1 MPTDSSPLASAAT
14 GLPPSLPAPRR
25 YHGLTARS
33 AALTGVFARIEALRG
48 SSAPVLVLGEAGT
61 GRELVARA
69 VHATSPWRRGPFVT
83 LHCAAIPEGLA
94 DSELFG
100 HAAGAF
106 PGASRHYAG
115 RLEAAAGGTL
125 YLADVGALPAA
136 LQERLLE
143 VVGRRWFRRLGDTVR
158 RPFEVRLVASNREP
172 ASPPEEAGLSP
183 PLHRWLRQNVLRLPA
198 LRYRP
203 EDVEPLAAAF
213 LARVSLRDGV
223 EWKLGAETLGVLLR
237 HRWPGNARE
246 LEGALEHACAVGTP
260 PWLHPEDLPADLL
273 FDASELD
280 PSVLLAQE
288 DTDEAIPPSNPEEA
302 AQRPSRREEEEPD
315 AATLRAALR
324 AHDGRRRET
333 ADALGVERRWLWRRL
348 QELGWLR

>member
-1 MPTDSSPLASAAT
+1 MPTDSSPLEAASDV
-14 GLPPSLPAPRR
+14 LPPSLPAPRR

-33 AALTGVFARIEALRG
+33 AALTAVFARIEALRG

-69 VHATSPWRRGPFVT
+69 VHATSPRRRGPFVT

-106 PGASRHYAG
+106 PGASRHHVG

-125 YLADVGALPAA
+125 YLADVGALPPAP
-136 LQERLLE
+136 QERLLE
-143 VVGRRWFRRLGDTVR
+143 VVGRLWFRRLGDTVR
-158 RPFEVRLVASNREP
+158 RPFEVRLVASDREP
-172 ASPPEEAGLSP
+172 APPPGERGLSS
-183 PLHRWLRQNVLRLPA
+183 PLHRWLRQNLLRLPA

-203 EDVEPLAAAF
+203 EDVEPLAASF

-223 EWKLGAETLGVLLR
+223 EWKLCAETLGVLLR

-246 LEGALEHACAVGTP
+246 LESSLEHACAVGTP
-260 PWLHPEDLPADLL
+260 PWLQPEDLPADLL

-280 PSVLLAQE
+280 PSVLRAEEGADL
-288 DTDEAIPPSNPEEA
+288 PSNPEET
-302 AQRPSRREEEEPD
+302 AQRPSRRTEPD

-324 AHDGRRRET
+324 AHGGRRRDT
-333 ADALGVERRWLWRRL
+333 ADALGVEHRWLWRRL